1 MIFDRRN
8 GVVDSK
14 YLSSK
19 VVLQALTNTSENDYL
34 SKSATVNG
42 EEMVDVTGI
51 GITAVDLKLI
61 DPMLDSSSRA
71 ILSQLFLRN
80 LIIFLQSKIVS

>member
-51 GITAVDLKLI
+51 GITAVNLKLI

-71 ILSQLFLRN
+71 ILSQLFLSE
-80 LIIFLQSKIVS
+80 LIICLQSKIVS

>member
-34 SKSATVNG
+34 SKSATVDG

-61 DPMLDSSSRA
+61 DPMLDSSSKA
-71 ILSQLFLRN
+71 ILSQLFLSE
-80 LIIFLQSKIVS
+80 LITFLQSKIVS

>member
-71 ILSQLFLRN
+71 ILSQLFLSE
-80 LIIFLQSKIVS
+80 LIICLQSKIVS

>member
-8 GVVDSK
+8 GVLDSK

-19 VVLQALTNTSENDYL
+19 VVLQALTNTSENYYL
-34 SKSATVNG
+34 SKIATVNG

-71 ILSQLFLRN
+71 ILSHLFLRN

>member
-34 SKSATVNG
+34 SKSATVDG

-71 ILSQLFLRN
+71 ILSQLFLTE
-80 LIIFLQSKIVS
+80 LIIFLESKIVS

>member
-51 GITAVDLKLI
+51 GITALDLKLI

-71 ILSQLFLRN
+71 ILSQLFLSE
-80 LIIFLQSKIVS
+80 LIICLQSKIVS